1 MYKYKDQSTIMSY
14 QIAPFPHGRPR
25 RNRDGDWMRRLVAE
39 HKLTVDDLIWP
50 VFVIEGTDHTQS
62 IDSMPGVKRYSIDRL
77 LPQAEQAMEL
87 GIPALGLFPV
97 VGPDKKDAMGTQSHN
112 PDNLVC
118 RAVRALK
125 AEFPDLGLICDVAL
139 DPFTDHGHD
148 GVLDDDGYVA
158 NDATL
163 DILEK
168 QALVQADAGVD
179 IIAPSDMMD
188 GRIGRIRQKLDANGH
203 HRTKIL
209 SYAAKYAS
217 HFYGPFRDAVDSLDY
232 LKGDKKTYQMNPA
245 NADMALR
252 EIALDIKEGADMIMV
267 KPGLPYL
274 DIVKLAKDTFKM
286 PTFAYHVS
294 GEYAMLQAAGQNGW
308 FDYTQTMLESLISF
322 KRAGADGI
330 LTYAAVETARILTG
344 QTD

>member
-1 MYKYKDQSTIMSY
+1 MSY
-14 QIAPFPHGRPR
+14 AIAPFPHGRPR
-25 RNRDGDWMRRLVAE
+25 RNRDGEWMRRLVAE

-50 VFVIEGTDHTQS
+50 VFVIEGADTEQS
-62 IDSMPGVKRYSIDRL
+62 IDSMPGVYRYTIDRL
-77 LPQAEQAMEL
+77 LPMAEQAVKL
-87 GIPALGLFPV
+87 GIPALALFPV
-97 VGPDKKDAMGTQSHN
+97 VPPEKKDADGSESHN

-118 RAVRALK
+118 RTVQALK
-125 AEFPDLGLICDVAL
+125 AEFPNLGLICDVAL

-158 NDATL
+158 NDASL
-163 DILEK
+163 DVLEK
-168 QALVQADAGVD
+168 QALVQAAAGVD

-188 GRIGRIRQKLDANGH
+188 GRIGRIRKSLDDDGFQ
-203 HRTKIL
+203 RTKIL

-245 NADMALR
+245 NADVAIR
-252 EIALDIKEGADMIMV
+252 EIAMDIGEGADMIMV

-274 DIVKLAKDTFKM
+274 DIVKLAKDEFHM
-286 PTFAYHVS
+286 PTFVYHVS
-294 GEYAMLQAAGQNGW
+294 GEYAMLQAAGQQGW
-308 FDYTQTMLESLISF
+308 INYRHTMLESLISF

-330 LTYAAVETARILTG
+330 LTYAALEAAEMLRDET
-344 QTD
+344 D